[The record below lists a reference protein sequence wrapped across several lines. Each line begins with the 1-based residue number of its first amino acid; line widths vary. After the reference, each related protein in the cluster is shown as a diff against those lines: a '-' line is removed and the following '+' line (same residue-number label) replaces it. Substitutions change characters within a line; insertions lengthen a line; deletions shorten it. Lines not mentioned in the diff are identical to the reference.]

1 MLSEISEGRRF
12 KPPSEIYR
20 PGDLLPYTLRGITW
34 KYALCFYDSD
44 VYGTLLCYFC
54 SATLLVWT
62 YLSDYD
68 VDSSTAN
75 ESILASFQK

>member
-44 VYGTLLCYFC
+44 VYGTLLCMLFLFGNFAC
-54 SATLLVWT
+54 L
-62 YLSDYD
+62 D
-68 VDSSTAN
+68 
-75 ESILASFQK
+75 ILERL